1 MSNRLRGKLMKQ
13 TNANKKRKE
22 LENKLAIVFKNEVQL
37 LPSEYRE
44 IIVDDL
50 VTAFEN
56 RLFVLSRAQSNS
68 ELSTLIQGEGYIETQ

>member
-1 MSNRLRGKLMKQ
+1 MSNRLRGKPMKQ
-13 TNANKKRKE
+13 TNAHKKRKE
-22 LENKLAIVFKNEVQL
+22 LENKLAIVFKSEVQL

-56 RLFVLSRAQSNS
+56 RLFALSRAQSNS
-68 ELSTLIQGEGYIETQ
+68 DLLTTIKGEGYIETQ